1 MFLKEKY
8 VEGVSAGYLSFY
20 LRKEGGCQVTFY
32 RAATDGQ
39 AAKSRLGH

>member
-8 VEGVSAGYLSFY
+8 VEGVSGYLSFY
-20 LRKEGGCQVTFY
+20 LRKGGGCQVTFY